1 MESSRISRRA
11 FVGGGAALTTALPI
25 AAAATAAQQAPVT
38 TGAAVPNILLVI
50 CDQMRG
56 DALGSLGNP
65 NARTPNLNRMAR
77 QGVTFDNCFS
87 NNPVCV
93 PSRKSLFSSLYPHEH
108 GTLTNQSHKFLG
120 ISDESM
126 IAHFKKKGYRIGYFG
141 KNHTFTPEAVA
152 KFDKTGIRDREPFR
166 EYNSWST
173 PYWYSATYWPPE
185 KCHPHLNTED
195 AIDFL
200 RTQPKGERFFMT
212 VSYFDPHPPYF
223 APAEYL
229 LRRDPNAIRIPEYI
243 SPDTLTPRLGEF
255 SRALGLES
263 VNEGDMKQAMHHYHA
278 AVEWGVDQ
286 QVGRLLDTLERQ
298 NLTKDT
304 VVVFVSDHGDFGG
317 HNNMLGKA
325 MFLHDSL
332 LHVPMIWYA
341 PGRVAQGVRRSSM
354 AQLIDVFP
362 TLLEF
367 TGGTVASN
375 LSGKSLKGHLQ
386 GGDDPAPDRPIY
398 TSAAYGRIDFDKLPE
413 GADETPLHTRVLN
426 FAMNPKHRTSMV
438 RTKEW
443 KMVLNEEG
451 PPELYHMN
459 GGHVERANVAGR
471 KDYADVRRGLEKNL
485 SQWWK
490 W

>member
-1 MESSRISRRA
+1 MDTPSKQSLTRRA
-11 FVGGGAALTTALPI
+11 FVGAAPALGAL
-25 AAAATAAQQAPVT
+25 AAPSAIQAQAPRSN
-38 TGAAVPNILLVI
+38 GAPNILLVI
-50 CDQMRG
+50 CDQMRA
-56 DALGSLGNP
+56 DALGALGNP

-77 QGVTFDNCFS
+77 QGVTFDNCYS

-108 GTLTNQSHKFLG
+108 GTLTNQQHTFLG
-120 ISDESM
+120 TADTM
-126 IAHFKKKGYRIGYFG
+126 IGHFKKQGYRIGYFG
-141 KNHTFTPEAVA
+141 KNHTFTPEAV
-152 KFDKTGIRDREPFR
+152 KQMDKVGIRDREPFR

-173 PYWYSATYWPPE
+173 PYWYSANYWPPE

-200 RTQPKGERFFMT
+200 HTQPKGQRFFMT

-223 APAEYL
+223 APAEHL
-229 LRRDPNAIRIPEYI
+229 LRRDPNTIRLPEYI

-255 SRALGLES
+255 SRALGLGS
-263 VNEGDMKQAMHHYHA
+263 VGEADMKQALHHYHA

-286 QVGRLLDTLERQ
+286 QVGRLLDTLDRQ
-298 NLTKDT
+298 GLTQDT
-304 VVVFVSDHGDFGG
+304 IVLFVSDHGDFCG

-341 PGRVAQGVRRSSM
+341 PGRIPQGARRASM

-362 TLLEF
+362 TMLEL
-367 TGGTVASN
+367 TGSAVPSN
-375 LSGKSLKGHLQ
+375 LSGRSLKAVLRGEDEN
-386 GGDDPAPDRPIY
+386 GPDRTIY
-398 TSAAYGRIDFDKLPE
+398 TSAAYGRIDFARLPE
-413 GADETPLHTRVLN
+413 GADETPLHTRALN
-426 FAMNPKHRTSMV
+426 HAMKPTHKTSV
-438 RTKEW
+438 ARNKEW
-443 KMVLNEEG
+443 KLVLNEEG

-459 GGHVERANVAGR
+459 GGHVEKANVAGR
-471 KDYADVRRGLEKNL
+471 KEYADVRRNMEKSL
-485 SQWWK
+485 TQWWK